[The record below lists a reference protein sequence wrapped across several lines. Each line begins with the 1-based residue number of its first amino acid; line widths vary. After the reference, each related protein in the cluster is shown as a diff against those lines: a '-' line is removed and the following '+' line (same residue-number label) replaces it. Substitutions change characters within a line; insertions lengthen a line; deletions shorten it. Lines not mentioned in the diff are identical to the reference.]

1 MSRPVDRRDMLGRFL
16 EAKHPSGNPLSTEEV
31 LEQAMVVVA
40 AGSDSTAI
48 ALCGV
53 LSFILKTPG
62 VCAKVVQEI
71 EEFAARE
78 EISDP
83 ITYTECQ
90 KLPYFCACVK
100 EALRLHSP
108 VGYLLPRRVPP
119 RARPLRGASFTLGF
133 VTLLAFL
140 TTVDCWYE
148 SLDNSQR

>member
-16 EAKHPSGNPLSTEEV
+16 DAKHPSGNPLSMEEV

-48 ALCGV
+48 ALGGV
-53 LSFILKTPG
+53 LIFILKTPG
-62 VCAKVVQEI
+62 LCAKVVQEI
-71 EEFAARE
+71 EEFAARG

-83 ITYTECQ
+83 ITYNECQ

-108 VGYLLPRRVPP
+108 VGYLLPRRVPEQ
-119 RARPLRGASFTLGF
+119 GATIAGRFFAPGVRLSFG
-133 VTLLAFL
+133 VSDGSRLL
-140 TTVDCWYE
+140 V
-148 SLDNSQR
+148 